1 MKKSIFTRS
10 LALLLAMITAFGC
23 FATAV
28 LATEADPASEEVPVI
43 TVAAVTDDDEKKAG
57 SISDVSI
64 DDVREILNAISY
76 EEYSKKYANVSSATE
91 AIVID
96 AVDYIAGKTDAAVS
110 VTDAYPAEDGSAVS
124 SLYIPDD
131 GFVYWGVEIPET
143 AKYSIQVEYYPV
155 EAKSVPIQRI
165 FRLNNKV
172 PFAEARY
179 ISMSKVW
186 TNAYEELDA
195 ETGRI
200 FKIDIDRNELR
211 PAMSQSP
218 EWRVYE
224 LRDGDGFYSESFEF
238 VFEAGYNEISFE
250 SVSEPIAI
258 KSISLVPHKKI
269 SSYEDVKAIYTANG
283 YAPADKD
290 SFVKLEAEEPV
301 AISSQTVYP
310 VEDVSSA
317 ITSPSDPTRIMLNT
331 IGGEKWQTSGLWL
344 RYSFTPEASG
354 LYNIVTRFKQ
364 GINDGLYSSR
374 TLYIYGGEYD
384 GVPFTEATQLRFPY
398 STNWQ
403 VAPLTD
409 GETDFEFYFEAGV
422 GSTMFHRV

>member
-238 VFEAGYNEISFE
+238 VFDLQ
-250 SVSEPIAI
+250 
-258 KSISLVPHKKI
+258 KRL
-269 SSYEDVKAIYTANG
+269 
-283 YAPADKD
+283 
-290 SFVKLEAEEPV
+290 L
-301 AISSQTVYP
+301 
-310 VEDVSSA
+310 
-317 ITSPSDPTRIMLNT
+317 
-331 IGGEKWQTSGLWL
+331 
-344 RYSFTPEASG
+344 
-354 LYNIVTRFKQ
+354 
-364 GINDGLYSSR
+364 
-374 TLYIYGGEYD
+374 
-384 GVPFTEATQLRFPY
+384 
-398 STNWQ
+398 
-403 VAPLTD
+403 
-409 GETDFEFYFEAGV
+409 
-422 GSTMFHRV
+422 